1 MLQLLATVIA
11 GDDGPGFES
20 QVASHM
26 AGPSQKEKKETGLRN
41 LSLRGG
47 RLLLQNLT
55 GPGRRSRFS
64 ELAN

>member
-26 AGPSQKEKKETGLRN
+26 AGPSQKEKKR
-41 LSLRGG
+41 
-47 RLLLQNLT
+47 QDYAIY
-55 GPGRRSRFS
+55 P
-64 ELAN
+64 